1 MKDPIYTFR
10 IMIEKDGKGYHGFVP
25 TLKGVHTCGHTIEET
40 KRNLDDAISC
50 HIEGLLKDGET
61 VPREEDSFDCPL
73 VCREKI
79 FADTRI
85 QCLSYP

>member
-61 VPREEDSFDCPL
+61 VPREEDSFEFVRSFVARKSSLTP
-73 VCREKI
+73 VSN
-79 FADTRI
+79 A
-85 QCLSYP
+85 